1 MRRAAVSFARQ
12 IAASQ
17 RSVNEIHTQG
27 VDIPFGGHKQSGLGT
42 EHGNEGRQLFTNLA
56 WRSCRRI
63 ETECLT
69 LRRWRPAGAEACPPR
84 RPRRRVTAHARVPVS
99 ATCRSATR
107 SDSHRHPRKS
117 GLIFPN
123 TD

>member
-1 MRRAAVSFARQ
+1 M
-12 IAASQ
+12 
-17 RSVNEIHTQG
+17 NEIHTQG

-42 EHGNEGRQLFTNLA
+42 EHGNEGRQLFTNRRQLFTNLA